1 MFGSTFSLMPST
13 RKQKAK
19 EKRSRQSDAMS
30 DMENMKVMLGT
41 YSRNRSDEEID
52 ENVEIESRSNGL
64 KQETVRTSEH
74 G

>member
-1 MFGSTFSLMPST
+1 MPST